1 MLKNRLVEI
10 IQFATIAMIWCFVT
24 GISAWVIRL
33 GIVSHELS
41 DAFTA
46 SVSIGLVALV
56 VYWTLAGVLTYT
68 FFGLRAGRS
77 RK

>member
-1 MLKNRLVEI
+1 MFKKRLVEI

-33 GIVSHELS
+33 GIVSHEIS

-46 SVSIGLVALV
+46 SVSISLVALI
-56 VYWTLAGVLTYT
+56 VYWVLAGLLTYT
-68 FFGLRAGRS
+68 FFGLRAGRG